1 MEKEGDFMH
10 RPYTIAEL
18 RTIIAP
24 IARKHG
30 VKKVSVFGSVA
41 RGEAR
46 PDSDIDLCIET
57 GAIKSLLGIISFRLD
72 TESALKTSVDVVT
85 TGSNDKKLLAAIQHQ
100 EVVIYECEGTPVIGA
115 DYPILRADS

>member
-46 PDSDIDLCIET
+46 PDSDIDLCIENRV
-57 GAIKSLLGIISFRLD
+57 GIK
-72 TESALKTSVDVVT
+72 DV
-85 TGSNDKKLLAAIQHQ
+85 GRRRHDWKQ
-100 EVVIYECEGTPVIGA
+100 
-115 DYPILRADS
+115 